1 MSLSTGVSGIKGGY
15 ITDSIDKLIG
25 EYGLYLSEDVTVYV
39 AAPGKGYYKM
49 VAYHNKGDKGWVIE
63 GLEGTIKE
71 ISRE

>member
-1 MSLSTGVSGIKGGY
+1 M
-15 ITDSIDKLIG
+15 
-25 EYGLYLSEDVTVYV
+25 YLSEDVTVYV